1 MEKEHSFKQSL
12 TLFDGTMIVAGSMIG
27 SGIFIVSADM
37 TRMVGSAGWLILLWV
52 ITGVMTIFAALT
64 YGELSAMFPKA
75 GGQYVY
81 LKEAYNPLTGFL
93 YGWSFFSVIQTG
105 TIAAVGVAFSK
116 FAGYFI
122 PALTIADENLLF
134 EWGWLKIYPA
144 QLVSIA
150 LIIFLTYV
158 NTRGVKEGKT
168 IQTIFTVVK
177 LFSLFVLI
185 IFGLLLAAR
194 ADIWNTNWATGFNLK
209 FTEALHDDTGRQIGW
224 SVFKQPVSIMFA
236 IGLISSAMVGSVF
249 SSVAWE
255 NVTFIAGEIKNP
267 KRNVGMSLFLG
278 TIIVT
283 VVYVLTNVMYIAVL
297 PLIPHA
303 TAEAAAYA
311 TEIATPNIAFA
322 MQDRVATAASTNIF
336 GAYGTVIIA
345 VMIMVSTFGC
355 NNGLILSGSRV
366 FYTMAKD
373 KLFLPKAGHLNNN
386 GVPQWAL
393 WAQCIWAS
401 ILCLS
406 GKYGLLLD
414 YVVFITLVF
423 YVLTII
429 GVIRLRMKRPDA
441 ERPYKAF
448 GYPVI
453 PVLYILLALTMAVGL
468 LYAKPAT
475 SLLGLV
481 IVLLGVPIYFY
492 YARKHQVAETTD

>member
-1 MEKEHSFKQSL
+1 MAQEKSFKQSL
-12 TLFDGTMIVAGSMIG
+12 SLFDGTMIVAGSMIG

-37 TRMVGSAGWLILLWV
+37 TRNVGSAGWLIALWL
-52 ITGVMTIFAALT
+52 ITGVMTVFAAVT
-64 YGELSAMFPKA
+64 YGELSSMFPKA

-81 LKEAYNPLTGFL
+81 LKEAYNPFTGFL

-122 PALTIADENLLF
+122 PALTISDENIIFQIGSWFKL
-134 EWGWLKIYPA
+134 YPA

-158 NTRGVKEGKT
+158 NTRGVKEGKM
-168 IQTIFTVVK
+168 IQSIFTIAK
-177 LFSLFVLI
+177 LFSLFALI
-185 IFGLLLAAR
+185 VFGLLLAAK
-194 ADIWNTNWATGFNLK
+194 ADIWNSNWATGFNMQY
-209 FTEALHDDTGRQIGW
+209 TEAVLDAGNNQTGW
-224 SVFKQPVSIMFA
+224 SAFKQAPSLIFM
-236 IGLISSAMVGSVF
+236 IGLISAAMVGSVF

-267 KRNVGMSLFLG
+267 KRNVGLSLFLG
-278 TIIVT
+278 TLIVT
-283 VVYVLTNVMYIAVL
+283 TIYVLTNIMYVAVL
-297 PLIPHA
+297 PLTPPA
-303 TAEAAAYA
+303 DAGAAAAFA
-311 TEIATPNIAFA
+311 TEVTSPNIAFA
-322 MQDRVATAASTNIF
+322 VQDRVATVASSNIF
-336 GAYGTVIIA
+336 GTYGTAIIA

-355 NNGLILSGSRV
+355 NNGLILTGARV
-366 FYTMAKD
+366 FYTMAQD
-373 KLFLPKAGHLNNN
+373 KLFLPQAGSLNKNA
-386 GVPQWAL
+386 VPAWAL

-401 ILCLS
+401 LLCLS

-423 YVLTII
+423 YILTII
-429 GVIRLRMKRPDA
+429 GVFRLRKTRPQL

-453 PVLYILLALTMAVGL
+453 PVLYILLAGTMAVGL

-475 SLLGLV
+475 SLFGLV
-481 IVLLGVPIYFY
+481 IVLIGVPLY
-492 YARKHQVAETTD
+492 YAASARNKKAVA